1 MLKEGDKAPG
11 FTLKNEG
18 NQDIMLSN
26 FNGKKVVIYFYPK
39 DDTPGCTK
47 EACSFRDVY
56 DDILDAGAVV
66 IGISADNSTSHQKFK
81 DKHTLPFYLL
91 TDADHSVIES
101 YGAWQ
106 EKKMF
111 GKTYMGIV
119 RSTFIIDEN
128 GTIIKTYQK
137 VKPEEHGE
145 EVLKVLKN
153 E

>member
-1 MLKEGDKAPG
+1 MQHKL
-11 FTLKNEG
+11 LKN
-18 NQDIMLSN
+18 
-26 FNGKKVVIYFYPK
+26 
-39 DDTPGCTK
+39 
-47 EACSFRDVY
+47 
-56 DDILDAGAVV
+56 
-66 IGISADNSTSHQKFK
+66 NSKKFK

-128 GTIIKTYQK
+128 ETTIKIYQK
-137 VKPEEHGE
+137 VKPADHGE

-153 E
+153 

>member
-11 FTLKNEG
+11 FTLNNEE
-18 NQDIMLSN
+18 NQDIRLSD
-26 FNGKKVVIYFYPK
+26 FKGKKVVIYFYPK

-56 DDILDAGAVV
+56 DDILDVGAVV
-66 IGISADNSTSHQKFK
+66 IGISADNSSSHQKFK
-81 DKHTLPFYLL
+81 NKHTLPFYLL

-111 GKTYMGIV
+111 GKTYMGIA

-128 GTIIKTYQK
+128 GTIIKVYQK
-137 VKPEEHGE
+137 VKPDDHGE